1 MPNDFFDRIFVL
13 DTPGANLIKQT
24 LGGLTNYQFEPFL
37 PVKRVRWVGPTTAG
51 HQCVIQAANGKVYWE
66 ATASVANA
74 DIADDLIG
82 PWMQDF
88 KLVTLG
94 SGRVYIYY

>member
-1 MPNDFFDRIFVL
+1 MANTFFDRIFIL
-13 DTPGANLIKQT
+13 DTASATLLKQA
-24 LGGLTNYQFEPFL
+24 LGGATNYVFEPFL
-37 PVKRVRWVGPTTAG
+37 PVKWIRWVGATTAA
-51 HQCVIQAANGKVYWE
+51 HACVIQAANGLVYWE
-66 ATASVANA
+66 DVQPTTVGT
-74 DIADDLIG
+74 IEGPLIG